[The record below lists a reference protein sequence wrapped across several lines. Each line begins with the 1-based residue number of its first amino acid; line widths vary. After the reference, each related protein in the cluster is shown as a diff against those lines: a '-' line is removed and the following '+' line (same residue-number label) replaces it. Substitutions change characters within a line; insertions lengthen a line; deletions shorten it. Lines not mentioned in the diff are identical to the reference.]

1 MDIALLNRG
10 WNRTWSDTMV
20 NLEARKLVETANRLS
35 AFYLQDG
42 LTRIKFVE
50 EIKQVV
56 EIKNLKQHDE
66 LKPMKN
72 ALHASKICVLK
83 QIIYTNKN
91 AC

>member
-20 NLEARKLVETANRLS
+20 NLEARK
-35 AFYLQDG
+35 
-42 LTRIKFVE
+42 
-50 EIKQVV
+50 VV
-56 EIKNLKQHDE
+56 E

-72 ALHASKICVLK
+72 ALYASKICVLK
-83 QIIYTNKN
+83 QTICLSKS

>member
-42 LTRIKFVE
+42 LRKVRISG
-50 EIKQVV
+50 EI
-56 EIKNLKQHDE
+56 L
-66 LKPMKN
+66 LG
-72 ALHASKICVLK
+72 
-83 QIIYTNKN
+83 
-91 AC
+91 